1 MVTFDNTINLGH
13 VLTFVGFVV
22 TGIGGYF
29 ALKGRLQRIE
39 WSNNRQSKMIDG
51 LQTEIKK
58 ITDVLIALAKF
69 EERMVALRQDVQ
81 ELKKDVFELKR
92 SSSK

>member
-1 MVTFDNTINLGH
+1 VIAFDNTINLGH
-13 VLTFVGFVV
+13 VLTFVGFVI
-22 TGIGGYF
+22 TGVGRYF

-39 WSNNRQSKMIDG
+39 WSNNKQSKMIDG
-51 LQTEIKK
+51 LQLEIKK

-81 ELKKDVFELKR
+81 ELKRDVLELKKAR
-92 SSSK
+92 

>member
-1 MVTFDNTINLGH
+1 VIAFDNTINLGH
-13 VLTFVGFVV
+13 VLTFVGFVI
-22 TGIGGYF
+22 TGVGGYF

-39 WSNNRQSKMIDG
+39 WSNNKQSKMIDG
-51 LQTEIKK
+51 LQFEIKK

-81 ELKKDVFELKR
+81 ELKRDVLELKKAR
-92 SSSK
+92 